1 MHVDEKE
8 LLKNT
13 YVQKMKNKEILYPH
27 KNLHIDVY
35 SSFIKI
41 FQNLETAKIALS
53 R

>member
-27 KNLHIDVY
+27 KNLHIGVY